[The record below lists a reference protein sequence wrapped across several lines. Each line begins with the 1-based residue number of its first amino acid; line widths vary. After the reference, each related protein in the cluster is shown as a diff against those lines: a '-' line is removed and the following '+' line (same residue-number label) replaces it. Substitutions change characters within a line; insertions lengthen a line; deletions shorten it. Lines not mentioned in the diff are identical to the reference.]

1 MSALLETTTL
11 RVDIGGVP
19 CVDGLSMVTSGD
31 HVVILGAPAGLFEAV
46 SGMRKVTRGELRV
59 AGREPLEALRAGVL
73 AGVPL
78 DPPVPP
84 TWTPR
89 DYVEWSARLAGVGKR
104 DARARAN
111 EALELLKMTASAETP
126 LRAAPLHI
134 RRAMAVAAGLATG
147 AEVIVMED
155 PAVSLPE
162 DAARNLS
169 RLVATALAADNGRNH
184 RWILFAGRIALESP
198 LAMHADEAVVL
209 TGSSVTGQG
218 ALAELATRE
227 RSYALRLAGK
237 EDEFLVAA
245 EARGA
250 QVVRH
255 GAHLTVDLG
264 PALRTRDLLE
274 LAEQV
279 SSVIVEMRP
288 LAWAFL

>member
-1 MSALLETTTL
+1 ML
-11 RVDIGGVP
+11 RVDIAGVP
-19 CVDGLSMVTSGD
+19 CVDGLSLVTTGD
-31 HVVILGAPAGLFEAV
+31 HVIVLGAPSALFEAV
-46 SGMRKVTRGELRV
+46 SGMRKPTRGELRV
-59 AGREPLEALRAGVL
+59 AGQDPIEALHAGML

-89 DYVEWSARLAGVGKR
+89 SYVEWSARLAGMSKR
-104 DARARAN
+104 DARIGTN
-111 EALELLKMTASAETP
+111 EALELLKMTAVAETP
-126 LRAAPLHI
+126 LRTSPLHV
-134 RRAMAVAAGLATG
+134 RRAMAVAAGLATD

-169 RLVATALAADNGRNH
+169 RLIATALANERKKR
-184 RWILFAGRIALESP
+184 RWILFAGRIPLESP

-209 TGSSVTGQG
+209 MGSSVASQG
-218 ALAELATRE
+218 PVAELATRD
-227 RSYALRLAGK
+227 RSYALRVVGK
-237 EDEFLVAA
+237 EDAFLEAA

-250 QVVRH
+250 QIVRH

-264 PALRTRDLLE
+264 PSLHTRDLLE
-274 LAEQV
+274 MAEQA

-288 LAWAFL
+288 LARAFV

>member
-1 MSALLETTTL
+1 VSALLETTTL
-11 RVDIGGVP
+11 RVDIAGVP
-19 CVDGLSMVTSGD
+19 CVDGLSMVTTGD
-31 HVVILGAPAGLFEAV
+31 HVIVLGAPTGLFEAV
-46 SGMRKVTRGELRV
+46 SGMRKVTCGELRV
-59 AGREPLEALRAGVL
+59 AGHEPLEALRAGVL

-89 DYVEWSARLAGVGKR
+89 GYVEWSARLAGMSKR

-169 RLVATALAADNGRNH
+169 RLVATALEKH

-227 RSYALRLAGK
+227 RSYALRLVGK
-237 EDEFLVAA
+237 EEEFLVAA

-288 LAWAFL
+288 LARAFL

>member
-1 MSALLETTTL
+1 MSALLEITTL

-19 CVDGLSMVTSGD
+19 CVDGLSMVTTGD
-31 HVVILGAPAGLFEAV
+31 HVIVLGAPSGLFEAV

-59 AGREPLEALRAGVL
+59 AGRAPVEALRTGVL

-78 DPPVPP
+78 DPPMPP
-84 TWTPR
+84 RWTPR
-89 DYVEWSARLAGVGKR
+89 GYVEWSARLAGLSKR
-104 DARARAN
+104 DARSRASD
-111 EALELLKMTASAETP
+111 ALELLKMTAVAETP
-126 LRAAPLHI
+126 LRTAPLHV

-169 RLVATALAADNGRNH
+169 RLVATALDTSTGQKR
-184 RWILFAGRIALESP
+184 RWILFAGRIPLESP
-198 LAMHADEAVVL
+198 LAMHADEAVIVM
-209 TGSSVTGQG
+209 GSSVTGQG
-218 ALAELATRE
+218 PLAELATRD
-227 RSYALRLAGK
+227 RSYALRVVGK
-237 EDEFLVAA
+237 EDEFLQAA

-264 PALRTRDLLE
+264 PTLHTRDLLE
-274 LAEQV
+274 LAEQA

-288 LAWAFL
+288 LARAFV

>member
-11 RVDIGGVP
+11 RVDIAGVP

-31 HVVILGAPAGLFEAV
+31 HVVVLGAPSGLFEAV

-59 AGREPLEALRAGVL
+59 AGREPLEAVRAGVL
-73 AGVPL
+73 AGAAL

-89 DYVEWSARLAGVGKR
+89 GYVEWSARLSGVSKR

-126 LRAAPLHI
+126 LRTAPLHV
-134 RRAMAVAAGLATG
+134 RRAMGVAAAMATG

-162 DAARNLS
+162 DAARNLC
-169 RLVATALAADNGRNH
+169 RLVATALAASTDHAR
-184 RWILFAGRIALESP
+184 RWILFAARISLESP
-198 LAMHADEAVVL
+198 LAMHADEALVL
-209 TGSSVTGQG
+209 MGSSVTGQG

-227 RSYALRLAGK
+227 RSYALRVVGK
-237 EDEFLVAA
+237 EAEFLEAA

-264 PALRTRDLLE
+264 PSLHTRDLLE

-288 LAWAFL
+288 LARAFL